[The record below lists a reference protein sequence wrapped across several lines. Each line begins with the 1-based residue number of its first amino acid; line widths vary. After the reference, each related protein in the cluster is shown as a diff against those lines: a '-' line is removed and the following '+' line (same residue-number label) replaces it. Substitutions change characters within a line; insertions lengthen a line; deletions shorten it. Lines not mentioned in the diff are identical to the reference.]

1 MGRVLRGR
9 GKAKAHSGSML
20 WAFVFLEEVTRNP
33 AKAVENIGT
42 VTEFRRMASAYVI
55 DYRNLSDDEIKAAL
69 IPTTTVIYFGSNLQ
83 TFFRERVN
91 LVFFGLIV

>member
-1 MGRVLRGR
+1 
-9 GKAKAHSGSML
+9 ML
-20 WAFVFLEEVTRNP
+20 WAFAFLEEVTRNP